1 MGSMHPSDAPLFDP
15 AFRQQLGR
23 LFRWRRDVRRF
34 RRDALPEGSLG
45 RLLEI
50 AASAPSVGLSE
61 PWRFVHVVSA
71 ARRDAIRDNFAASNA
86 GALGTQSSGRASAYA
101 RLKLAGLDEA
111 PCHLAVFADP
121 DPTQGGSLGRRTMP
135 QTVAYSVVMAIHTL
149 WLAARAEGI
158 GLGWV
163 SILDPA
169 AAAATLDVPAE
180 WIFIAYLC
188 LGYPAQD
195 EEVPELE
202 REGWETRCP
211 SGSTTLVR

>member
-1 MGSMHPSDAPLFDP
+1 MHPPAPVFDP
-15 AFRQQLGR
+15 AFQQQLGH
-23 LFRWRRDVRRF
+23 LFRWRRDVRHF
-34 RRDALPEGSLG
+34 RRDALPDGMIG
-45 RLLEI
+45 RLLDV

-61 PWRFVHVVSA
+61 PWRFVQVVTA
-71 ARRDAIRDNFAASNA
+71 VRRQAIRDNFAASNA
-86 GALGTQSSGRASAYA
+86 SALGAQSSGRAAAYA
-101 RLKLAGLDEA
+101 RLKLAGLNEA

-121 DPTQGGSLGRRTMP
+121 DPAQGGGLGRRTMP
-135 QTVAYSVVMAIHTL
+135 QTLAYSVVMAIHTL

-163 SILDPA
+163 SILDPLA
-169 AAAATLDVPAE
+169 AAEALDVPAD
-180 WIFIAYLC
+180 WTFIAYLC

-211 SGSTTLVR
+211 SGSTTLIR

>member
-1 MGSMHPSDAPLFDP
+1 MGAMDPLDAPLFDR
-15 AFRQQLGR
+15 AFRQQLGH

-34 RRDALPEGSLG
+34 RRDTLPEGAVD
-45 RLLEI
+45 RLLDV
-50 AASAPSVGLSE
+50 AASTPSVGLSE

-71 ARRDAIRDNFAASNA
+71 SRRIAIRENFAASNA
-86 GALGTQSSGRASAYA
+86 SALQEQPFGRAGTYA
-101 RLKLAGLDEA
+101 RLKLAGLDDA

-121 DPTQGGSLGRRTMP
+121 DPVQGGGLGRRTMP

-158 GLGWV
+158 GLGWI

-169 AAAATLDVPAE
+169 AAAGTLDVPPD

-195 EEVPELE
+195 DDVPELE
-202 REGWETRCP
+202 REGWEKRCP
-211 SGSTTLVR
+211 SGSTTLTR